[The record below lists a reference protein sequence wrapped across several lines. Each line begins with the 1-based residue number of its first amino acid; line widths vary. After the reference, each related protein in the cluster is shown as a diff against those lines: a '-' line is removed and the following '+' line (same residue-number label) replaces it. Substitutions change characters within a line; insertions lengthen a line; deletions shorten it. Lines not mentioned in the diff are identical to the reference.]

1 MTKAEIIT
9 RIYEKV
15 GFSKKDATD
24 VVEATFDII
33 KSCLERGE
41 KVKIS
46 GFGNFVVNT
55 KRPRKGRNPQT
66 GDEIIIVGRKVL
78 TFKASQ
84 IMKKSLNGMPPRLP
98 EKIYF
103 KIGEVSEIVGVEPY
117 VLRYWETEFDLLKP
131 SKAPSKHRLYKKRD
145 VELLLEI
152 KRLLYTE
159 GFTIEGARKKL
170 KEAKKEEKDQLKLPL
185 AEQKYKSALVKLK
198 KDLES
203 LRRLL
208 S

>member
-1 MTKAEIIT
+1 MTPI
-9 RIYEKV
+9 
-15 GFSKKDATD
+15 
-24 VVEATFDII
+24 
-33 KSCLERGE
+33 
-41 KVKIS
+41 
-46 GFGNFVVNT
+46 
-55 KRPRKGRNPQT
+55 
-66 GDEIIIVGRKVL
+66 
-78 TFKASQ
+78 
-84 IMKKSLNGMPPRLP
+84 LP

-145 VELLLEI
+145 VELLLDI

-170 KEAKKEEKDQLKLPL
+170 REVKKEEKDQLKLPL
-185 AEQKYKSALVKLK
+185 ADQKHKSALIKVK
-198 KDLES
+198 KDLEA
-203 LRRLL
+203 LRKLI

>member
-1 MTKAEIIT
+1 MT
-9 RIYEKV
+9 
-15 GFSKKDATD
+15 
-24 VVEATFDII
+24 
-33 KSCLERGE
+33 
-41 KVKIS
+41 
-46 GFGNFVVNT
+46 
-55 KRPRKGRNPQT
+55 
-66 GDEIIIVGRKVL
+66 
-78 TFKASQ
+78 
-84 IMKKSLNGMPPRLP
+84 PRLP

-103 KIGEVSEIVGVEPY
+103 KIGEVSQIVGVEPY

-145 VELLLEI
+145 VELLLNI
-152 KRLLYTE
+152 KRLLYTD

-185 AEQKYKSALVKLK
+185 SEQKYRSALMKMK
-198 KDLES
+198 KDLEA

>member
-1 MTKAEIIT
+1 
-9 RIYEKV
+9 
-15 GFSKKDATD
+15 
-24 VVEATFDII
+24 
-33 KSCLERGE
+33 
-41 KVKIS
+41 
-46 GFGNFVVNT
+46 
-55 KRPRKGRNPQT
+55 
-66 GDEIIIVGRKVL
+66 
-78 TFKASQ
+78 
-84 IMKKSLNGMPPRLP
+84 MPPRLP

-152 KRLLYTE
+152 KRLLYTD

-170 KEAKKEEKDQLKLPL
+170 KEARKEEKDQLKLPL
-185 AEQKYKSALVKLK
+185 SEQKYRSALVKLK

>member
-1 MTKAEIIT
+1 MTP
-9 RIYEKV
+9 V
-15 GFSKKDATD
+15 
-24 VVEATFDII
+24 
-33 KSCLERGE
+33 
-41 KVKIS
+41 
-46 GFGNFVVNT
+46 
-55 KRPRKGRNPQT
+55 
-66 GDEIIIVGRKVL
+66 
-78 TFKASQ
+78 
-84 IMKKSLNGMPPRLP
+84 LP

-145 VELLLEI
+145 VELLLDI

-170 KEAKKEEKDQLKLPL
+170 REVKKEEKDQLKLPL
-185 AEQKYKSALVKLK
+185 ADQKYKSALIKVK
-198 KDLES
+198 KDLEA
-203 LRRLL
+203 LRKLI